1 MDYLI
6 DNKRNIEVN
15 KIIKITSYLLYLNT
29 SIFAISPNDFINQSD
44 CDQIIE
50 KNFLIICYDYNL
62 KAPTAVSYTLHGDQV
77 NELNIEE
84 RPYFKIEPTIEREY
98 RASYDD
104 YTHSGYDRGHLAP
117 DAAFDWSEDSLEETY
132 SLANIIPQARKV
144 NRYTWTKAERYA
156 RFVAVQ
162 RGWVNV
168 INVVKYSDTPL
179 RIGSHGIAVPN
190 SYYKVLYSDDQTYT
204 KCLYYANDNNIITGD
219 DRLTNHEVN
228 CNELIDNTP
237 TTDFSFLIPI
247 LMILN

>member
-1 MDYLI
+1 M
-6 DNKRNIEVN
+6 
-15 KIIKITSYLLYLNT
+15 KIILKITIITALMASSL
-29 SIFAISPNDFINQSD
+29 FAITAKDFINATD
-44 CDQIIE
+44 CDQIIQ
-50 KNFLIICYDYNL
+50 KNFLSICYDYNL
-62 KAPTAVSYTLHGDQV
+62 KAAKAVSYALHGDQV

-117 DAAFDWSEDSLEETY
+117 DAAFDWSEESLKETY

-162 RGWVNV
+162 RGLVNV
-168 INVVKYSDTPL
+168 INVVKYSDVPL

-190 SYYKVLYSDDQTYT
+190 GYYKVLYSDDQNFT
-204 KCLYYANDNNIITGD
+204 KCLYYENDNNIITGD
-219 DRLTNHEVN
+219 DRLRQHEVS